1 MVLETVLP
9 TAVQNVVGLPETAVQ
24 QDVNSEHGHGRVS
37 TEHETATT
45 GRCTD
50 YWAIRPENGGLSRCA
65 KELIGASW
73 RPGTEGQY
81 SRAWRR
87 WLRYCKSSPGV
98 SPITPSLNQVIE
110 YLTSLY
116 TAGLQYRTINVH
128 RSALSMTLK
137 PVEGFNVGDH
147 PLVRRLMKGVFNVRP
162 PKKKLV
168 PSWSVQK
175 VLDTLAE
182 WSPSAKLDLKTL
194 TYKTVMLVSLATA
207 KRCSSLSLLSVKP
220 GFCEISGS
228 QARLQPDGL
237 EKHSRE
243 EYLGTPVRIKV
254 FKEDVRLDPVHY
266 LRAYVRRTRHLR
278 QGNRLFVSVVKPH
291 KAVLSETI
299 SRWLRS
305 VISLS
310 GQWGTGGSVRSVS
323 TSCALGKGATL
334 QNILEAGDWAR
345 VSTFRR
351 YYYDASHV
359 IQDKILG
366 K

>member
-1 MVLETVLP
+1 MSSKSDFSALGRGGRRSDGNGSEQKVSPVLQLVKTRHRSLRDRLVSGRCSMEPVQSAVHFPSVQPHRQGAGQSEDRGSGQSDPNSSLVVLETVLP
-9 TAVQNVVGLPETAVQ
+9 AAVQNVVGLPETAVQ

-137 PVEGFNVGDH
+137 PVEGFNVGEH
-147 PLVRRLMKGVFNVRP
+147 PLVRRLLKGVFNVRP

-182 WSPSAKLDLKTL
+182 WSPSAQLDLKTL
-194 TYKTVMLVSLATA
+194 TYKTAMLVSLATA

-228 QARLQPDGL
+228 QARFP
-237 EKHSRE
+237 KNVM
-243 EYLGTPVRIKV
+243 PP
-254 FKEDVRLDPVHY
+254 F
-266 LRAYVRRTRHLR
+266 
-278 QGNRLFVSVVKPH
+278 
-291 KAVLSETI
+291 
-299 SRWLRS
+299 
-305 VISLS
+305 
-310 GQWGTGGSVRSVS
+310 
-323 TSCALGKGATL
+323 
-334 QNILEAGDWAR
+334 
-345 VSTFRR
+345 
-351 YYYDASHV
+351 
-359 IQDKILG
+359 
-366 K
+366 